1 MELADSGDLSEIFE
15 RTEEMALLAHVLASA
30 GQGEGGVVLVNAGP
44 GVGRTALLD
53 AFLRKATESGAR
65 VCAAAGSSAE
75 TEAEFGVVGQL
86 FPPNGPLGAGFRL
99 ARAIGSRDADP
110 GLDADRLFGTLCQ
123 ELRRRPTV
131 IAVDDAQLADAASL
145 RFLRYL
151 LRRLRTA
158 PVMMVL
164 TEPTGPDALPPSFQ
178 AELLR
183 HPQCR
188 RLGLLPLSRDGV
200 TQVLAG
206 QVDSGR
212 VPRLAADFHAI
223 SGGNPLLVHALLA
236 DHRAAHRLSPVPS
249 GPPISSDPS
258 DASVPSDP
266 SVSSVPS
273 ASSALSASSASAPS
287 ARSAPS
293 VSSGSSVPAAAPA
306 ASAAFAKAA
315 LAWAYRDEPVLFDVA
330 CGFAVLGE
338 SATPARVACL
348 VDRGADAVDQVMTAL
363 DTAGLLEGGTFRS
376 ALVGKALLEHVD
388 VETRAELRRRA
399 ARLLHGDGA
408 PATVVARHLL
418 AAPVAEPWAGR
429 TLLAAAEKAMQEGR
443 EELSL
448 DCLRLAGQS
457 ATTEQERAA
466 VVMAR
471 VKIGW
476 EIDPRLVSP
485 WLDEL
490 VAALRRGDLRSGDAA
505 WIVKHLAW
513 QDRFPEAVESLAAL
527 AAAGDAGEPGVEAEL
542 HFVRHW
548 LRHSCPPLEASVPG
562 PSNPTRPRTPRLR
575 RVSPAS
581 YAGEVLGKVL
591 TEGPDDHTVAM
602 AEEILRGCRYS
613 ETVVE
618 ALEAALLALVYAGR
632 PDRAVFWCD
641 GLLQQAGTRS
651 TGTSVA
657 ILSGIRAEIALRQ
670 GALPAAEQYARSAL
684 SAISLPGWGVAVG
697 SPLAALVHSTT
708 ASGMSGVAGA
718 WLNQAV
724 PDGMFRTR
732 HGLLYTHARGHYHL
746 AVDRPAAALD
756 DFLTCGGLAKEWGM
770 DVPTFLPWRTSAA
783 QAQLAL
789 GNPGQ
794 ARALV
799 REQLARPG
807 GSTPRAR
814 GVALRL
820 LAATGEPGRR
830 PALLRESVNLLESC
844 GDQVELLRALADR
857 CQALDHVGAPAKARM
872 TARHARNVADAC
884 GGDALFRKLFRDEV
898 PGREGESE
906 GLTGEEQGSA
916 SLTAAERRV
925 TALAALGHSN
935 REIGRKLFITK
946 STVEQHLT
954 RVYRKLG
961 VRNRAD
967 LGDLLAG
974 TNLGA
979 GTPALAMASSAV
991 AG

>member
-15 RTEEMALLAHVLASA
+15 RIEEMALLAHVLASA
-30 GQGEGGVVLVNAGP
+30 RQGEGGVVLVNAGP

-110 GLDADRLFGTLCQ
+110 GLDADRLFDALCQ

-151 LRRLRTA
+151 VRRLRTA

-183 HPQCR
+183 HPQSR

-200 TQVLAG
+200 TQVIAA
-206 QVDSGR
+206 QVGSDR

-236 DHRAAHRLSPVPS
+236 DHRAARRLSSVPS
-249 GPPISSDPS
+249 GP
-258 DASVPSDP
+258 SVM
-266 SVSSVPS
+266 
-273 ASSALSASSASAPS
+273 SASSASFTPS
-287 ARSAPS
+287 A
-293 VSSGSSVPAAAPA
+293 VPAT
-306 ASAAFAKAA
+306 SAAFAKAA

-513 QDRFPEAVESLAAL
+513 QDRFPEAVESLSAL
-527 AAAGDAGEPGVEAEL
+527 AAAGEAGEPGVEAEL

-618 ALEAALLALVYAGR
+618 ALEAALLALLYAGR
-632 PDRAVFWCD
+632 PDRAVLWCD

-807 GSTPRAR
+807 GSTSRAR

-898 PGREGESE
+898 PDREGESE

-979 GTPALAMASSAV
+979 GTPAMAMASSAV